1 MAILNDLL
9 HFLLADLVAMVPVV
23 IGEEAFEESRKIVV
37 ECLFNDERKC
47 LRVYFDEIGKFVQLG

>member
-1 MAILNDLL
+1 M
-9 HFLLADLVAMVPVV
+9 ADLITMVPVV
-23 IGEEAFEESRKIVV
+23 IGEEAFEESRKLVV